1 MKFGKGIFISGVCAV
16 LVFSFCFTAFGEADF
31 KDNEM
36 YMRYI
41 TKEDTELFSLPDE
54 KVEFNADKFF
64 TALNS
69 NNDYEVYIAINRLI
83 ECYNDNELKTKAFK
97 AIEPFKADNREKI
110 ANAAE
115 FACDILSDEFKN
127 ENVYAMSDGS
137 VFFNTF
143 CNYSDYGGYNKI
155 WQIKDGKL
163 KEYMTL
169 SDPMTYISDFYLSP
183 DKKLLAVKACSG
195 KSEFL
200 FVISPTDGKV
210 GCEIVSSAKNK
221 IAFENGYSTDV
232 RIDNENYCSA
242 DEIKWVKNN
251 ILEFKGS
258 FTYNDVG
265 KTVDY
270 KVQYNFLNGNISVV
284 KA

>member
-1 MKFGKGIFISGVCAV
+1 M
-16 LVFSFCFTAFGEADF
+16 
-31 KDNEM
+31 
-36 YMRYI
+36 
-41 TKEDTELFSLPDE
+41 
-54 KVEFNADKFF
+54 
-64 TALNS
+64 
-69 NNDYEVYIAINRLI
+69 
-83 ECYNDNELKTKAFK
+83 
-97 AIEPFKADNREKI
+97 
-110 ANAAE
+110 
-115 FACDILSDEFKN
+115 SDEFKN
-127 ENVYAMSDGS
+127 ENVYVMSDGS

-155 WQIKDGKL
+155 WQIKDGKM

-183 DKKLLAVKACSG
+183 DKKLLAVKTCSG
-195 KSEFL
+195 RSEFL

-210 GCEIVSSAKNK
+210 SFEIVSSAKNK

-265 KTVDY
+265 ETVDY
-270 KVQYNFLNGNISVV
+270 KVQYNFSNGNISVV